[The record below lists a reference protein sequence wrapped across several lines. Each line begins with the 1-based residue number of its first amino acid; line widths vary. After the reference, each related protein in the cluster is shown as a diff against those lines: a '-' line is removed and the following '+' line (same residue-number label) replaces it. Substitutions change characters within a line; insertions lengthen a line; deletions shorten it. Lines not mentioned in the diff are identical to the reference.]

1 MIDKRDD
8 VREYR
13 QAYRRL
19 PSRSS
24 RAWTP
29 LLRSIIL
36 RMPCSFTGQL
46 VGSSK
51 GGRGWID
58 WTRTTGAMPS
68 RRIKVHDR
76 RGSSIATKR
85 IATNRVLMTERSP
98 ITAGLRLKHG
108 NFGSAHP
115 PGMLVIC
122 HRFGHSVCLLADRL
136 SCGVRDERGNRTSAR
151 RGWVCWRPEG
161 TPDGPSSLHTP
172 QGRGR

>member
-1 MIDKRDD
+1 MDT
-8 VREYR
+8 
-13 QAYRRL
+13 A
-19 PSRSS
+19 
-24 RAWTP
+24 
-29 LLRSIIL
+29 IIL

-85 IATNRVLMTERSP
+85 TATNRVLMTERSP

-151 RGWVCWRPEG
+151 RGWVCWRPEV
-161 TPDGPSSLHTP
+161 TPTGPPASTHHRAVVDRRRERG
-172 QGRGR
+172 GRGIGRWALGPERSGGTC